1 MANFLKRRGSSMTRT
16 LRVGDRLFVK
26 AKSSAKFDVWD
37 QENQVL
43 FHRGSPLGKNKV
55 IYEE

>member
-1 MANFLKRRGSSMTRT
+1 MTRT

-26 AKSSAKFDVWD
+26 AKSSAKLDVWD